1 MSATT
6 KQHVANVREHF
17 DKDKHLVFGYTP
29 TCGTCKIS
37 ERMLDIANEILKL
50 PITKI
55 DLNFHPEYSQDNE
68 IQSVPVLQLMS
79 KDKEIKRIYA
89 FQSVP
94 YLLENLQ

>member
-1 MSATT
+1 MNATT
-6 KQHVANVREHF
+6 KQYVENVREHF